1 MNNSIKKGV
10 VVAVIL
16 LFIGLALAPSIHA
29 NTQQETEPINSYSQ
43 EQPKLQYSI
52 TTNIDNVKSIFQFI
66 IVTVT
71 IKNLENESI
80 SLEMGGYPG
89 GRFYIFDGN
98 GKLIN
103 MDPKYIMFLLWELTL
118 EPEEEYTLYRGIWF
132 QRTSFYRLVR
142 NGEYYI
148 FGGTGLISFN
158 DKDITPD
165 PFGPVNITIARR
177 FIP

>member
-1 MNNSIKKGV
+1 
-10 VVAVIL
+10 
-16 LFIGLALAPSIHA
+16 
-29 NTQQETEPINSYSQ
+29 
-43 EQPKLQYSI
+43 
-52 TTNIDNVKSIFQFI
+52 
-66 IVTVT
+66 
-71 IKNLENESI
+71 
-80 SLEMGGYPG
+80 
-89 GRFYIFDGN
+89 
-98 GKLIN
+98 
-103 MDPKYIMFLLWELTL
+103 
-118 EPEEEYTLYRGIWF
+118 GIWF